1 MLYYL
6 IEHISI
12 YTLIEVVLF
21 TITYNI
27 PKYTLI
33 EVNIFKIFKPTY
45 QWKTNMNMI
54 RVKLGWI
61 TSENTN

>member
-45 QWKTNMNMI
+45 
-54 RVKLGWI
+54 
-61 TSENTN
+61 

>member
-33 EVNIFKIFKPTY
+33 EVNIFKIFKP
-45 QWKTNMNMI
+45 NI
-54 RVKLGWI
+54 LV
-61 TSENTN
+61 ENKYEYD